1 MSETILRV
9 NNLRKD
15 FTNRQRR
22 KKGQDNMVHAVN
34 NVSFEMQRGR
44 TLGLVGESGCGKS
57 TAAKMVMGLIP
68 VDGGSIYYEDICL
81 VDTEQHRKIKN
92 KEMEQ
97 LRKRMQI
104 VFQDPSSCLDPR
116 KNIEQL
122 ISEGI
127 RKHKICPK
135 NEMRDYCIEMM
146 DSCGL
151 EPSLLMR
158 YPHELSGGQ
167 KQRVAIAR
175 SFALKPDF
183 VVCDEITAALDVSV
197 QSQIL
202 NLLLDLKEKTNV
214 TYLFISHN
222 LEVVKYFCDDIIIMK
237 QGEIVERGKCLE
249 VYENPKE
256 AYTKLLLE
264 SIPGQMIEQNKWN

>member
-146 DSCGL
+146 GSCGL

-237 QGEIVERGKCLE
+237 QGEIVERGNCLE

-256 AYTKLLLE
+256 EYTRLLLE

>member
-92 KEMEQ
+92 
-97 LRKRMQI
+97 L
-104 VFQDPSSCLDPR
+104 PR
-116 KNIEQL
+116 
-122 ISEGI
+122 SEKKY
-127 RKHKICPK
+127 RA
-135 NEMRDYCIEMM
+135 
-146 DSCGL
+146 
-151 EPSLLMR
+151 
-158 YPHELSGGQ
+158 
-167 KQRVAIAR
+167 V
-175 SFALKPDF
+175 DF
-183 VVCDEITAALDVSV
+183 
-197 QSQIL
+197 
-202 NLLLDLKEKTNV
+202 
-214 TYLFISHN
+214 
-222 LEVVKYFCDDIIIMK
+222 
-237 QGEIVERGKCLE
+237 RG
-249 VYENPKE
+249 NPK
-256 AYTKLLLE
+256 A
-264 SIPGQMIEQNKWN
+264 

>member
-1 MSETILRV
+1 MSETILQV

-34 NVSFEMQRGR
+34 NISFEMQRGR

-237 QGEIVERGKCLE
+237 KGEIVERGNCLE

>member
-151 EPSLLMR
+151 ESSLLMR

-237 QGEIVERGKCLE
+237 QGEIVERGNCLD
-249 VYENPKE
+249 VYENPRE
-256 AYTKLLLE
+256 EYTKLLLE

>member
-1 MSETILRV
+1 
-9 NNLRKD
+9 
-15 FTNRQRR
+15 
-22 KKGQDNMVHAVN
+22 MVHAVN
-34 NVSFEMQRGR
+34 NISFEMQRGR

-237 QGEIVERGKCLE
+237 KGEIVERGNCLE

>member
-1 MSETILRV
+1 MSETILQV

-237 QGEIVERGKCLE
+237 KGEIVERGNCLE